1 MRLARTFRIYP
12 MSVRSCSTLTIPKSR
27 PLPIGGKKTSISAQP
42 NHPPAGEIPRQPCL
56 QTPKSSSRW
65 RKYAAQIPLTRPN
78 HPATG
83 EIRPLNSPLHNQI
96 IQSLEENTR
105 RAIQHTTKSSS
116 YRRNPYA

>member
-56 QTPKSSSRW
+56 QTPEPSSHWKKTPAEQSS
-65 RKYAAQIPLTRPN
+65 TRPN
-78 HPATG
+78 HPVTG
-83 EIRPLNSPLHNQI
+83 EIRTSDVLSNDQTLH
-96 IQSLEENTR
+96 
-105 RAIQHTTKSSS
+105 
-116 YRRNPYA
+116 